1 MNKLF
6 FMLILLVFNCEIVKD
21 ISRAK
26 KINDLE
32 KLKYTQHKWMSSL
45 EAITFDNQ
53 RIFVKSMATWRIHD
67 SERLYRTVLD
77 IDGAES
83 SLANLLNGII
93 RDVLS
98 KQSFKQ
104 GIDNYLPEGEIIR
117 ITKDKLEE
125 MNLGFQLDHFKILSI
140 LPNPKYQSKSSQ

>member
-32 KLKYTQHKWMSSL
+32 KLKYTYHKWRSSL
-45 EAITFDNQ
+45 ETPTFDNQ
-53 RIFVKSMATWRIHD
+53 RVLINSEAQWKIHD
-67 SERLYRTVLD
+67 SDRFYRTVLD

-83 SLANLLNGII
+83 ILANVLNGII

-104 GIDNYLPEGEIIR
+104 GIDNHFPEGEITR
-117 ITKDKLEE
+117 ITRDKLEE
-125 MNLGFQLDHFKILSI
+125 MNLGFQLYNFKIISI
-140 LPNPKYQSKSSQ
+140 LPNPRYKSKSSQ